1 MANASLRDK
10 ILAAQDI
17 PAEVVTIPE
26 WGVDVLVRGMSA
38 GDRITLMQNAFDQ
51 TTQQVNMSIVYPDVV
66 VACAFDPASDEAI
79 FSNDDKAAILAKS
92 SAAVERLANVGLRL
106 SGIGKDE
113 QDAAGKDS
121 SKSQNADSSSN

>member
-1 MANASLRDK
+1 MAASLRDK

-17 PAEVVTIPE
+17 PSEPVNIPE
-26 WGVDVLVRGMSA
+26 WGVDVVVRGMSA
-38 GDRITLMQNAFDQ
+38 GERITLMQNAFDQ

-66 VACAFDPASDEAI
+66 VACTFDPDSSEPVFTDA
-79 FSNDDKAAILAKS
+79 DKPLILSKS
-92 SAAVERLANVGLRL
+92 SAAVERLANVRLRL

-121 SKSQNADSSSN
+121 SKSQNEDSPSS